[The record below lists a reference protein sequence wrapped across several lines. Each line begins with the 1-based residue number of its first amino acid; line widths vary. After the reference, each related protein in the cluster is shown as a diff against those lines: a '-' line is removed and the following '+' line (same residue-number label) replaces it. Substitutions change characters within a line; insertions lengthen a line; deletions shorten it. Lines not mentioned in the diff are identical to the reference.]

1 MSTIV
6 NLYSDKNGEI
16 NKFINLFYNNSK
28 NNINSDD
35 LLKWEKVFDNP
46 VEISDIIGTF
56 IENNDKFKINMW
68 VSFDKNIFI
77 NVTEN
82 NADKIIRYIFER
94 YPY

>member
-1 MSTIV
+1 MNTIV

-16 NKFINLFYNNSK
+16 KKFLDIFYNKDMQNV
-28 NNINSDD
+28 NDF
-35 LLKWEKVFDNP
+35 KWEKKYENP

-77 NVTEN
+77 NITEN

-94 YPY
+94 FPY